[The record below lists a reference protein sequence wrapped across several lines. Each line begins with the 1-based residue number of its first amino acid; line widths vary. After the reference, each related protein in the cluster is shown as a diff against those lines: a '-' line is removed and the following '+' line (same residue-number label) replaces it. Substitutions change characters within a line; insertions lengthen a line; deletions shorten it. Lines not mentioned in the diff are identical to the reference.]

1 MVVATLNF
9 SSKLDFGV
17 VITFSDESSFG
28 KESEIVTEDFVD
40 AASLLIELD
49 TASTGGALGET
60 LLMVLVVPSPTSSI
74 SSDLTVLTIS
84 LYSFTIPFRFIIFSV
99 VLVEDDAGDTEVCVV
114 TVTGRLVVE
123 VVEVVEVSLVVS
135 PGTTEIKGRLI
146 LRFLFLSLLSG
157 RCGKSSSSLGFL
169 VVVRPLW

>member
-114 TVTGRLVVE
+114 TVTGRLVLE
-123 VVEVVEVSLVVS
+123 VEVVEVSLFVS